1 MTEILIL
8 LLAIYYIIKIRIFLW
23 RQAVIALLLGGIC
36 LISLFRDPRTA
47 DIIITSI
54 CVAVTFYAGCRLY
67 ERANV
72 ENASIHIGG
81 AGSIRLFALGAV
93 VSVPLAFLNV
103 LYFSLSRRINVG
115 NVLRSAVFALKPAIA
130 EEVVFRFF
138 LLAYA
143 CYLLRGKV
151 ENRFSKISI
160 YILLV
165 VPHELLHYPDL
176 FVESPALAIG
186 LCILGGT
193 LFGLPMALLM
203 KRKNL
208 QMAIGMHWFI
218 DFARFVAG
226 F

>member
-81 AGSIRLFALGAV
+81 AGSIRLFALWGGRFC
-93 VSVPLAFLNV
+93 SVGFFECIIFFVKPPDQCRKCVAFCC
-103 LYFSLSRRINVG
+103 FC
-115 NVLRSAVFALKPAIA
+115 A
-130 EEVVFRFF
+130 E
-138 LLAYA
+138 A
-143 CYLLRGKV
+143 C
-151 ENRFSKISI
+151 
-160 YILLV
+160 
-165 VPHELLHYPDL
+165 D
-176 FVESPALAIG
+176 
-186 LCILGGT
+186 C
-193 LFGLPMALLM
+193 
-203 KRKNL
+203 
-208 QMAIGMHWFI
+208 
-218 DFARFVAG
+218 
-226 F
+226 